1 MSQDQLSRRACLR
14 GAAVGGINA
23 LVATGAGFGVS
34 RAAVADSPRAVALTS
49 KANDC
54 ASEKIPITIAG
65 YPYDRV
71 EALIDG
77 RVAVEGCDARFE
89 VSSIGDMNTHI
100 FSGPQ
105 TRVVTEVGLS
115 PFMLAFANDEFRDYS
130 LLPVFPLRLFRHRS
144 IFVGTDS
151 GIEKPEDLRGRKV
164 ATTGYSTTSLIWI
177 RGFLEHEY
185 GVSPQEIEWV
195 ISAKDSS
202 SDKAGARSAQESVV
216 PDDLSITTGPDGK
229 DESDMLVDGDVDA
242 LFHAAEPKAW
252 VQGDPRIS
260 RLFTDYRSAER
271 DYFAK
276 TGIFPIMHAV
286 AIRNDAVEQ
295 HPWLPRAVFNAYSD
309 AKRLTFEYMQKKAW
323 YLGSLPWFGQE
334 FSETR
339 ELMGENFW
347 SYGVEAN
354 RRTLEALF
362 EYSHEQGLASRMLT
376 IEELFHPLSLEWDE
390 DHA

>member
-1 MSQDQLSRRACLR
+1 M
-14 GAAVGGINA
+14 
-23 LVATGAGFGVS
+23 
-34 RAAVADSPRAVALTS
+34 
-49 KANDC
+49 
-54 ASEKIPITIAG
+54 
-65 YPYDRV
+65 
-71 EALIDG
+71 
-77 RVAVEGCDARFE
+77 
-89 VSSIGDMNTHI
+89 
-100 FSGPQ
+100 
-105 TRVVTEVGLS
+105 
-115 PFMLAFANDEFRDYS
+115 
-130 LLPVFPLRLFRHRS
+130 
-144 IFVGTDS
+144 
-151 GIEKPEDLRGRKV
+151 
-164 ATTGYSTTSLIWI
+164 
-177 RGFLEHEY
+177 
-185 GVSPQEIEWV
+185 
-195 ISAKDSS
+195 
-202 SDKAGARSAQESVV
+202 

-354 RRTLEALF
+354 RKTLEALF
-362 EYSHEQGLASRMLT
+362 AYSHEQGLASRMLT